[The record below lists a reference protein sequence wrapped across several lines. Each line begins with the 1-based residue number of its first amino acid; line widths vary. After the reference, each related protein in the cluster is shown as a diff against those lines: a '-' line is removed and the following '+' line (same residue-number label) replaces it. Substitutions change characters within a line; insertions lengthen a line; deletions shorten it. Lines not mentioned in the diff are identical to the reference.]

1 MRLPLEDCNLQ
12 FKNDFDSND
21 AILILIIILTTF
33 DSNNAIRSR
42 LMKSFLNNER
52 NALSILTVIL

>member
-1 MRLPLEDCNLQ
+1 MRSTFVASNDLPLEDCNLQ

-42 LMKSFLNNER
+42 LMK
-52 NALSILTVIL
+52 IIPK

>member
-1 MRLPLEDCNLQ
+1 MSLPLEDCNLQ
-12 FKNDFDSND
+12 FKNNFDSND

-42 LMKSFLNNER
+42 LMK
-52 NALSILTVIL
+52 IIPK